1 MAEDGN
7 KGIAAAKKSNFD
19 IAFIDMK
26 MPGIDVIETFK
37 EIEKISPDTIIFF
50 MTVFFAEGTLNEA
63 AILKTQAIFY
73 KPPDPDLILK
83 ILQTRPYHGGPLR
96 I

>member
-1 MAEDGN
+1 
-7 KGIAAAKKSNFD
+7 
-19 IAFIDMK
+19 MK

-63 AILKTQAIFY
+63 AILKTQAILY
-73 KPPDPDLILK
+73 KPLGPD
-83 ILQTRPYHGGPLR
+83 
-96 I
+96 